1 MKYNKIINSAN
12 EAIKN
17 NNIPLAIDLFHKVLK
32 ENLLSFDLS
41 FKLSLLNFK

>member
-1 MKYNKIINSAN
+1 MKYNRIIISAN
-12 EAIKN
+12 EVTKN